1 MLIIAIIAVVAVVVF
16 AWLTEG
22 DLSDGWSLIFFILTL
37 VASSVSVITARHSG
51 YGHLLGSD
59 NLKENEV
66 YETVSAVSENPED
79 KVFYVTLRERDGD
92 IRAFVLEHEPPPVFK
107 VVKTK
112 NGVEYRS
119 Y

>member
-1 MLIIAIIAVVAVVVF
+1 MEF
-16 AWLTEG
+16 
-22 DLSDGWSLIFFILTL
+22 DFFILTL
-37 VASSVSVITARHSG
+37 AASAISITTARQSG

-66 YETVSAVSENPED
+66 YETVSAISENPENG
-79 KVFYVTLRERDGD
+79 VFYVTLRERDGD
-92 IRAFVLEHEPPPVFK
+92 IRAFVLKHEPPLVFK

-112 NGVEYRS
+112 NGFTYQP